1 MSEVPSTSPY
11 RRGIRA
17 GLPMIM
23 GIVLFGLSTGAA
35 TAPSGLSLEVLLAMP
50 VVMYAGVGQLAY
62 AQLFALGAPLASMM
76 LTLALVN
83 MRFLVYATIASTWP
97 NPKGLRYRLFAPY
110 FVTETSF
117 GLALREKPE
126 ERLSFMMGAGLVMWA
141 TWLVS
146 CIAGVL
152 LASQLPPLKHGYAVP
167 AIVLAPVIASLLRER
182 KRMATAI
189 LACLIGMLL
198 ANLPYRLG
206 PLVAGVIAV
215 SAVVIA
221 TQTRAWRR

>member
-1 MSEVPSTSPY
+1 MV
-11 RRGIRA
+11 
-17 GLPMIM
+17 M
-23 GIVLFGLSTGAA
+23 GILLFGLSTGAA

-50 VVMYAGVGQLAY
+50 VIMYAGVGQLAY

-76 LTLALVN
+76 LTMALVN

-97 NPKGLRYRLFAPY
+97 RPKGAHYRLLAPY
-110 FVTETSF
+110 FITETSF

-126 ERLSFMMGAGLVMWA
+126 DRLSFMMGAGLVMWF
-141 TWLVS
+141 TWFAS
-146 CIAGVL
+146 CVVGVL

-182 KRMATAI
+182 KRMATAM
-189 LACLIGMLL
+189 LACLLGMVV

-215 SAVVIA
+215 A
-221 TQTRAWRR
+221 TVGVAAQLMERRR

>member
-1 MSEVPSTSPY
+1 MSEVPSASPY

-17 GLPMIM
+17 GLPMVM

-35 TAPSGLSLEVLLAMP
+35 TATSGLSVPVLLAMP
-50 VVMYAGVGQLAY
+50 VIMYAGVGQLAY
-62 AQLFALGAPLASMM
+62 AQLVALGAPLASMM
-76 LTLALVN
+76 LTIALVN

-97 NPKGLRYRLFAPY
+97 RPKGFQYRLFAPY

-117 GLALREKPE
+117 GLALREQPE
-126 ERLSFMMGAGLVMWA
+126 QRLSFMMGAGLTMWV

-167 AIVLAPVIASLLRER
+167 AIVPAPVIAALLRER

-189 LACLIGMLL
+189 LACAIGMVV

-206 PLVAGVIAV
+206 PLVAGLLAV
-215 SAVVIA
+215 SMVVVA
-221 TQTRAWRR
+221 AQLWRRR